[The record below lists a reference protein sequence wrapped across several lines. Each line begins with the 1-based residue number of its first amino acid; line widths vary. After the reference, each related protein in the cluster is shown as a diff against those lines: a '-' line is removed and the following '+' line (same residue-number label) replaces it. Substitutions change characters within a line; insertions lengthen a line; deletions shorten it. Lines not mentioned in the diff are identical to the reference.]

1 MDQDL
6 LRKEKTKNHGQVRKA
21 LVIQG
26 SPRGQRGWTDHCLKH
41 FLPGL
46 QENGVS
52 CEVIYLHKLKL
63 KHCVGC
69 YNCWFKT
76 PGVCAQKDDMAG
88 LLGKLNDADLWVF
101 AVPLYFYSV
110 TGLFKDFLDRTI
122 PLALP
127 YMNQDPKGLTDHP
140 PRNPEPKRLVLLSVC
155 GLPELDHFSALRDM
169 FARAFPGEQT
179 ALVGELLRP
188 AAETMTGKDRFLPAY
203 EKSMQALSEA
213 GRELTRQGFVSQAT
227 EQAVA
232 TPFFEDP
239 AQFRETVN
247 RFMEARLAQLE
258 KKPN

>member
-1 MDQDL
+1 MEQDH
-6 LRKEKTKNHGQVRKA
+6 LRREKTKNHGPVRKA

-26 SPRGQRGWTDHCLKH
+26 SPRGQRGWTEHCLRH

-46 QENGVS
+46 EEGGVS
-52 CEVIYLHKLKL
+52 CEVIYLHKLKV

-88 LLGKLNDADLWVF
+88 LLEKLNENDLWVF

-127 YMNQDPKGLTDHP
+127 LMTQDPKGLTDHP
-140 PRNPEPKRLVLLSVC
+140 SRYPEFKRLVLLSVC
-155 GLPELDHFSALRDM
+155 GLPELDHFSALREM
-169 FARAFPGEQT
+169 FARAFPGNQH
-179 ALVGELLRP
+179 ALVGEILRP
-188 AAETMTGKDRFLPAY
+188 AAEAMAGKDHFLPAY
-203 EKSMQALSEA
+203 EKAMQALGEA
-213 GRELTRQGFVSQAT
+213 GRELARQGFVSRST

-232 TPFFEDP
+232 TPFFENS
-239 AQFRETVN
+239 AQFREIVN